1 MNPWQRRQDGYQ
13 DECRVRDTHQRPKPP
28 GRHTEGMKKEDVNR
42 GDPPPVEEMDDEADD
57 LSSVTI
63 TGDHGPEYQGRIHT
77 GEVERLTGPKHRGEQ
92 ARRQQSPQQHVTDM
106 HDRLF
111 PSGLAARRC
120 VLLNP

>member
-1 MNPWQRRQDGYQ
+1 MNPWQRRQDGNQ

-28 GRHTEGMKKEDVNR
+28 GRDTEGMKKQDVDR

-57 LSSVTI
+57 LSPVTI

-77 GEVERLTGPKHRGEQ
+77 GQVERLTRPKDRGEQ
-92 ARRQQSPQQHVTDM
+92 ARREQSPQQHVTDM

-111 PSGLAARRC
+111 PFGLAARRC

>member
-1 MNPWQRRQDGYQ
+1 
-13 DECRVRDTHQRPKPP
+13 
-28 GRHTEGMKKEDVNR
+28 MKKQDVDR

-57 LSSVTI
+57 LSPVTI

-77 GEVERLTGPKHRGEQ
+77 GQVERLTRPKDRGEQ
-92 ARRQQSPQQHVTDM
+92 ARREQSPQQHVTDM

-111 PSGLAARRC
+111 PFGLAARRC